1 MRTGSSWALFTI
13 GAILAFAVHV
23 DLVVVDVATVG
34 RILMLAAL
42 VSVAVDLAVVRPRA
56 RKARVETD
64 LRPATTHPLA
74 RTSRTPQASQTSWSS
89 WDTRAFTPVQRPHQ
103 ES

>member
-1 MRTGSSWALFTI
+1 MRTGNSCFLLTV

-23 DLVVVDVATVG
+23 DLEVLDVATVG
-34 RILMLAAL
+34 WILML
-42 VSVAVDLAVVRPRA
+42 VAVVGAFVDLAVVRPRA
-56 RKARVETD
+56 RAARVETD
-64 LRPATTHPLA
+64 LRPASTRPVV
-74 RTSRTPQASQTSWSS
+74 RTPQTPQTSWSS

>member
-1 MRTGSSWALFTI
+1 MRTGNSCCLLTI

-23 DLVVVDVATVG
+23 DLDVVDVATVG
-34 RILMLAAL
+34 WILML
-42 VSVAVDLAVVRPRA
+42 VAVVGAFVDLAVVRPRA
-56 RKARVETD
+56 RAARVEAE
-64 LRPATTHPLA
+64 LRLASTRPVA
-74 RTSRTPQASQTSWSS
+74 RTPQTSWSS